1 MSIANFEDM
10 REKKKAIIDQ
20 FSKLAQQV
28 DKLNELGLDIEGQVL
43 IELKTKLDKDNF
55 KVLVIGE
62 FKNGKS
68 TFINSMLGDDI
79 LPAYSTPCTAV
90 INEVKYGEKKRATL
104 FFKNP
109 LPDNV
114 SEKILDTVKQY
125 MKKYEGKEI
134 PPVEIDVS
142 QLVKYV
148 AIPNK
153 YTNDQAESIRE
164 LPYSKVVLEYPIDFC
179 RDGIEIIDSPGLNE
193 NGVRTKVTEEYLDQA
208 DAILFVF
215 KCPQVGGKS
224 EMEYVENQIKT
235 RGHKDIFFVCNG
247 INLVLPEEERPDF
260 IEYYKDMLKSQTA
273 LGEDGIYFV
282 NALGA
287 LKSKK
292 ERDSEKLKDTG
303 MIEFESA
310 LSEYLRNNKG
320 KTKLLQVIDPSL
332 SYIKVLRKQHIA
344 SYISLLNQNFADLQK
359 RISDA
364 MPKLKNAEDK
374 KDIVEQ
380 KIEFAMEELKKIVM
394 DAVDVKYGSIIA
406 NIPSAIDKMELDN
419 HMTANPFKQKEKKA
433 ALENE
438 VIFKLDSYVY
448 SEMSAWI
455 KLELN
460 KLIEEFVTK
469 LQKDIGSDID
479 KFYVNLDE
487 FRYAVSG
494 VEKPKDIS
502 GFERVSATILGT
514 IVGGPAY
521 GALGASLGF
530 GEIVKRSAITI
541 GAAFTTG
548 AILAFTPIGIAAITT
563 AASVATIG
571 AGILQIATGGK
582 ALTEKYK
589 KQLKDSFISKMKET
603 REDSCINYADGI
615 ATDVKEKYKDVITA
629 LDNEI
634 AIEKSKII
642 SLEEDKNK
650 TDEDRSKKLE
660 VLKDVGS
667 VLSEIENAL
676 NSLAKEIE

>member
-1 MSIANFEDM
+1 MPIANFEDM
-10 REKKKAIIDQ
+10 RRKKYAIIDQ
-20 FSKLAQQV
+20 FMKLSQQV
-28 DKLNELGLDIEGQVL
+28 DILNGLGLDIEGQVL
-43 IELKTKLDKDNF
+43 IELKTKLEKDNF

-68 TFINSMLGDDI
+68 TFINSMLGDEI
-79 LPAYSTPCTAV
+79 LPAYPTPCTAV
-90 INEVKYGEKKRATL
+90 INEVKHGEKKKATL

-114 SEKILDTVKQY
+114 SEKILDTIKQY
-125 MKKYEGKEI
+125 MKQYEGREI
-134 PPVEIDVS
+134 PPIEIDVS

-164 LPYSKVVLEYPIDFC
+164 LPYSKVELEYPIDIC
-179 RDGIEIIDSPGLNE
+179 RDGIEVIDSPGLNE

-260 IEYYKDMLKSQTA
+260 IEYYLDMLESQTA
-273 LGEDGIYFV
+273 LGRDGIFFV

-287 LKSKK
+287 LQAKK
-292 ERDSEKLKDTG
+292 ARDLQKLKNTG
-303 MIEFESA
+303 MFEFENA

-332 SYIKVLRKQHIA
+332 SYIKVLREQHIA
-344 SYISLLNQNFADLQK
+344 SYISILNQDVADLQK
-359 RISDA
+359 RIRKA
-364 MPKLKNAEDK
+364 MPKLEIAEDR

-380 KIEFAMEELKKIVM
+380 KIELAMEDLKKIVKEAM
-394 DAVDVKYGSIIA
+394 DAQYGSIIA
-406 NIPSAIDKMELDN
+406 NIPTAIDKMEIDN
-419 HMTANPFKQKEKKA
+419 YMTVNPFKQKEKKV

-438 VIFKLDSYVY
+438 VISKLDSYVH
-448 SEMSAWI
+448 SEMSTWI

-460 KLIEEFVTK
+460 KLIEEFVAK

-479 KFYVNLDE
+479 LFYENIDE
-487 FRYAVSG
+487 FRYVVSG

-514 IVGGPAY
+514 IVGGPVY
-521 GALGASLGF
+521 GALGGSLGF
-530 GEIVKRSAITI
+530 GEIVKRSAITL
-541 GAAFTTG
+541 GATFTAG
-548 AILAFTPIGIAAITT
+548 VILAFTPIGIAAITT

-582 ALTEKYK
+582 ALTDKYK
-589 KQLKDSFISKMKET
+589 KQLKDNFISKMKET
-603 REDSCINYADGI
+603 REESCVNYATGI
-615 ATDVKEKYKDVITA
+615 VSDVKGKYQDVITA

-634 AIEKSKII
+634 AIEKSKIT
-642 SLEEDKNK
+642 SLEEDKYK
-650 TDEDRSKKLE
+650 SDVDRTKKLGI
-660 VLKDVGS
+660 LKNVGES
-667 VLSEIENAL
+667 LGDIEETL
-676 NSLAKEIE
+676 NTLGKEIE

>member
-1 MSIANFEDM
+1 MAIANFEDM
-10 REKKKAIIDQ
+10 RKKKYAIIDQ
-20 FSKLAQQV
+20 FMKLAQQV
-28 DKLNELGLDIEGQVL
+28 DILNGLGLDIEGQVL
-43 IELKTKLDKDNF
+43 IELKTKLEKDNF

-68 TFINSMLGDDI
+68 TFINSMLGDEI
-79 LPAYSTPCTAV
+79 LPAYPTPCTAV
-90 INEVKYGEKKRATL
+90 INEVKYGEKKRAIL

-125 MKKYEGKEI
+125 MKQYEGKEI
-134 PPVEIDVS
+134 PPIEIDVS

-164 LPYSKVVLEYPIDFC
+164 LPYSKVELEYPIDIC

-193 NGVRTKVTEEYLDQA
+193 NEVRTKVTEEYLDQA

-247 INLVLPEEERPDF
+247 INLLLPEERPEF
-260 IEYYKDMLKSQTA
+260 IKYYQDMLESQTA
-273 LGEDGIYFV
+273 LGRDGIFFV

-287 LKSKK
+287 LQAKK
-292 ERDSEKLKDTG
+292 AKDSQKLKDTG
-303 MIEFESA
+303 MVEFESA

-332 SYIKVLRKQHIA
+332 SYIKVLREQHIA
-344 SYISLLNQNFADLQK
+344 SYSSLLNQDFADLQK
-359 RISDA
+359 RISEA
-364 MPKLKNAEDK
+364 MPKLKIAEDR

-380 KIEFAMEELKKIVM
+380 KIELAMEDLKKLVK
-394 DAVDVKYGSIIA
+394 DAMDVKYGSIIA
-406 NIPSAIDKMELDN
+406 NIPTAIDKMELDN

-438 VIFKLDSYVY
+438 VISKLDNYVHG
-448 SEMSAWI
+448 EMSAWI

-479 KFYVNLDE
+479 LFYENLDE
-487 FRYAVSG
+487 FRYVVSG
-494 VEKPKDIS
+494 VEKPKEIS
-502 GFERVSATILGT
+502 GFERVSAMILGT

-530 GEIVKRSAITI
+530 GEIVKRSAITL
-541 GAAFTTG
+541 GAAFTAG

-571 AGILQIATGGK
+571 AGILQITTGGK
-582 ALTEKYK
+582 ALTDKYK

-603 REDSCINYADGI
+603 REESCSNYAAGI
-615 ATDVKEKYKDVITA
+615 ASDVKEKYQDVVTA

-634 AIEKSKII
+634 GIEKSKIA
-642 SLEEDKNK
+642 SLEEDQKK
-650 TDEDRSKKLE
+650 SEADRTQKLG
-660 VLKDVGS
+660 VLKEVENTLG
-667 VLSEIENAL
+667 EIENAL
-676 NSLAKEIE
+676 NKLAKEIE